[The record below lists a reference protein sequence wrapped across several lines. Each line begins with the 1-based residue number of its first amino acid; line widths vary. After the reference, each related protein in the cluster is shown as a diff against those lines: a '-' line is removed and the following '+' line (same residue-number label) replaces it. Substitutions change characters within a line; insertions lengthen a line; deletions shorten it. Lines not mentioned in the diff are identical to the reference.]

1 MTRVCP
7 THRFTTPAGLASLER
22 VLKAYAAADP
32 EVNYC
37 QARSLGAFMWTLLK
51 ALQLG
56 PGHGMP
62 PGCEAVHVWLRLGIL
77 GVGWA
82 P

>member
-1 MTRVCP
+1 MP

-37 QARSLGAFMWTLLK
+37 QARLLGVWPLHRQTAK
-51 ALQLG
+51 PACG
-56 PGHGMP
+56 PGQAGQ
-62 PGCEAVHVWLRLGIL
+62 AAWV
-77 GVGWA
+77 
-82 P
+82 